1 MKIMM
6 VKSAAGI
13 SREDG
18 AATQR
23 FIAGQEYTAT
33 EAWEKKVLA
42 GFVKSGFA
50 NEIAGNAEVP
60 ETKMMKRARAKT
72 GQLLSDDPNTPN
84 VNEAWEGGKAPR
96 KKTSKKSK

>member
-13 SREDG
+13 NREDG
-18 AATQR
+18 ASTKR
-23 FIAGQEYTAT
+23 FMAGEEYTAT
-33 EAWEKKVLA
+33 EAWEKKVLS

-60 ETKMMKRARAKT
+60 ETKMMKRARAIT
-72 GQLLSDDPNTPN
+72 GQLLADDPSTPD
-84 VNEAWEGGKAPR
+84 VNEAWEGGKPPR
-96 KKTSKKSK
+96 KKASKKSK

>member
-23 FIAGQEYTAT
+23 FNAGQEYTAT
-33 EAWEKKVLA
+33 EAWEKKVLQ

-50 NEIAGNAEVP
+50 NEIGGNAGVP
-60 ETKMMKRARAKT
+60 ETKAK
-72 GQLLSDDPNTPN
+72 
-84 VNEAWEGGKAPR
+84 KAAPKKAAPKKAA
-96 KKTSKKSK
+96 KKT